1 MERDADGLDTGGAG
15 RVDSATAGLLA
26 ALGAA
31 LFERVGPGHFA
42 PAGPL
47 PAWFARL
54 YPEAGSGTV
63 ALGEHSPFLEA
74 FLYEAEPFWEA
85 NDGERLA
92 SGPWVEVDETGREH
106 HLEATALGAGGA
118 SFLLVEF
125 ARIPYEET
133 LAVFQT
139 GRETILA
146 RERLEKEVQ
155 KKEVLLHCIV
165 HDLKGPLTGIVGA
178 VGILAARDAQPAQRE
193 FLDLALR
200 QANRLDMLI
209 QGILGAFSAEVEAL
223 ESFVFDPASAP
234 DAFACAA
241 EAAMSMAS
249 AFSLSKVELELDPSI
264 DEDLDWSVVADK
276 ARLERVLSNLLGNAL
291 RYSPRGSTVTIGLA
305 REEAG
310 DDGAR
315 VLVSVADQGPGV
327 PEDVAGRLFQ
337 KFSQGKGKA
346 GSAGLGLYF
355 CRITVERWGGS
366 IGYSPRPEGGARF
379 WFALRSATR

>member
-1 MERDADGLDTGGAG
+1 MERGTDGPGGDAIIN
-15 RVDSATAGLLA
+15 LLS
-26 ALGAA
+26 ALGVA
-31 LFERVGPGHFA
+31 LFERVELGRFA

-47 PAWFARL
+47 PEWFARL
-54 YPEAGSGTV
+54 YPDLDGGVA
-63 ALGEHSPFLEA
+63 ALGEHSPFLDA
-74 FLYEAEPFWEA
+74 FLYEAEPFWDEG
-85 NDGERLA
+85 GEGRLA
-92 SGPWVEVDETGREH
+92 SGPWVEVDPSGREC
-106 HLEATALGAGGA
+106 HLEASALGVEGTKY
-118 SFLLVEF
+118 LLVEL

-178 VGILAARDAQPAQRE
+178 VGILAARDAAPAQKE

-223 ESFVFDPASAP
+223 ESFTFDPAAAP

-249 AFSLSKVELELDPSI
+249 AFSLSKVELELDPNI
-264 DEDLDWSVVADK
+264 DDELDWSIVGEK
-276 ARLERVLSNLLGNAL
+276 GRLERVLSNLLGNAL
-291 RYSPRGSTVTIGLA
+291 RYSPRGSVVTIGLA
-305 REEAG
+305 REGEW
-310 DDGAR
+310 
-315 VLVSVADQGPGV
+315 VTTSVDDQGPGV
-327 PEDVAGRLFQ
+327 PEEVAGRLFQ

-355 CRITVERWGGS
+355 CRITVERWGGR
-366 IGYSPRPEGGARF
+366 IGYSPRPEGGSRF
-379 WFALRSATR
+379 WFALRASGQ